1 MDFHKFEVLTF
12 DCYGTLI
19 DWESGIVAALRPVI
33 SSHDLNLTDGQ
44 ILELYAGAEAAAE
57 KGEYVKYRE
66 VLRNIVQ
73 QVGGKLG
80 FEPSGPELDCLADS
94 LKDWSPFPDTIE
106 ALHAMR
112 QRYKLGII
120 SNIDDD
126 LFALSEKRLGVEF
139 DWVITSE
146 QAKSYKP
153 SLDNFRLAI
162 DRIGLPSERVL
173 HVAESIY
180 HDIGP
185 AKSLGLSTAW
195 VDRSRGKG
203 GLSATPRVGGQP
215 DLEVPDLKELVS
227 IMGLSPQ

>member
-1 MDFHKFEVLTF
+1 MDFDKFEALTF

-33 SSHDLNLTDGQ
+33 SSHDLNLTDGR
-44 ILELYAGAEAAAE
+44 ILELYAEAEAASE
-57 KGEYVKYRE
+57 KGEYVSYRE
-66 VLRNIVQ
+66 VLRRIVQ
-73 QVGGKLG
+73 QVGSRLG
-80 FEPSGPELDCLADS
+80 FEPSVSELDCLAGS
-94 LKDWSPFPDTIE
+94 LKDWAPFPDTIE
-106 ALHAMR
+106 ALHALKR
-112 QRYKLGII
+112 RYKLGII

-126 LFALSEKRLGVEF
+126 LFAPSEKRLGVEF

-146 QAKSYKP
+146 QVKSYKP
-153 SLDNFRLAI
+153 SLDNFRFAI

-185 AKSLGLSTAW
+185 AKSLGLSTVW
-195 VDRSRGKG
+195 VDRSRGTG

-215 DLEVPDLKELVS
+215 DLEVTDLKGLVS
-227 IMGLSPQ
+227 IMGLNPQ